1 MIIIGSGKDGL
12 PVILD
17 AAGSQMRQV
26 VVSQEGVD
34 RMSEVQRDESFGV
47 LEREWRRAVV
57 EVERARQKYLRCLE
71 ATDAGE
77 SRFRQAW
84 LHLYRA
90 ERRRD
95 ELLISFE

>member
-1 MIIIGSGKDGL
+1 MNDGATLWGVIRGPIEL
-12 PVILD
+12 PH
-17 AAGSQMRQV
+17 GQGWV

-34 RMSEVQRDESFGV
+34 RMSEVQRDESLGV

-95 ELLISFE
+95 ELLMSLE